1 MKKQLLIGLFVCA
14 IVPAAMSQISGGV
27 RLGANIANQK
37 FDAEGLSISPD
48 SKLGLLGGLY
58 LTASLSD
65 KIGIQPELY
74 FSSMGSKL
82 DVQGF
87 ESTTKLNYLSLPVL
101 VRYNFTENISLQA
114 GPQLGFLLSAK
125 GEVDGTS
132 EDIKDS
138 FKGLDLGAAIGL
150 GVDFGPFNGGLRY
163 VLGLANT
170 SDESDPDGGDFTVKN
185 NSLQIFVGYRLFGGK

>member
-1 MKKQLLIGLFVCA
+1 MKKQLLLIAFVCA
-14 IVPAAMSQISGGV
+14 FAPMAMSQISGGI

-37 FDAEGLSISPD
+37 LDADGLSVSPD

-74 FSSMGSKL
+74 FSSMGSKF
-82 DVQGF
+82 DIQGF
-87 ESTTKLNYLSLPVL
+87 ETTTKLNYLSLPVL

-125 GEVDGTS
+125 GEADGTT

-138 FKGLDLGAAIGL
+138 YKGLDLGAAIGL
-150 GVDFGPFNGGLRY
+150 GVDFGPFNGGVRY
-163 VLGLANT
+163 VVGLANT
-170 SDESDPDGGDFTVKN
+170 SDDSDPDAGDFTVKN
-185 NSLQIFVGYRLFGGK
+185 NTLQLFIGYRLFGGK